1 MSVPF
6 DDCFFAASEVK
17 HFVFFK
23 EHVEK
28 LAIISGDIKQ
38 HWADDTSSAAD
49 ITLKQGQTIIVIVCV
64 RVQVINVLKW
74 SGE

>member
-6 DDCFFAASEVK
+6 DDCSFAACEVR
-17 HFVFFK
+17 HFVFLK

-28 LAIISGDIKQ
+28 LAITSGDIKQ

-49 ITLKQGQTIIVIVCV
+49 IILKQGQTIITIVCV
-64 RVQVINVLKW
+64 RVWVINVLKW